1 MQVQIMPRRAC
12 RATGAISIRIRAPAA
27 ASNRVGAFLAGC
39 VVMLWTHPAASQDA
53 PGQFDPARLTVS
65 ETLNFLSTAT
75 SNAMSAKPGQKSKNA
90 YIAETSFAYTF
101 TDWYQLTLAL
111 PTSLSGVTGIVP
123 GNRSETLSWNG
134 VTVRNLFITPGAD
147 KRDVFYGLSVQF
159 AYTPQNAALPALANT
174 NTQFSAGLTP
184 IIGFHHGGYE
194 LILSPTMAFGFGSGA
209 MTALAPAARLTRKIT
224 ETFDVGVEYASAL
237 GQIGSIAPSS
247 QQAHIV
253 YGITDFKV
261 GAFDVNLG
269 VGYGLTTSS
278 HGLAMKFGI
287 SHGF

>member
-1 MQVQIMPRRAC
+1 L
-12 RATGAISIRIRAPAA
+12 
-27 ASNRVGAFLAGC
+27 LAVC
-39 VVMLWTHPAASQDA
+39 VVMLWPRPSAAQDA
-53 PGQFDPARLTVS
+53 VGWFDPARLTVS
-65 ETLNFLSTAT
+65 ETLNVLSTTT
-75 SNAMSAKPGQKSKNA
+75 SNAMSAKPGQKSRNA
-90 YIAETSFAYTF
+90 YVAETSFAYTF
-101 TDWYQLTLAL
+101 TDWYQLTLAI
-111 PTSLSGVTGIVP
+111 PASLSGVTGVIP
-123 GNRSETLSWNG
+123 GNRGETLSWNG

-184 IIGFHHGGYE
+184 IIGFHRDRYE
-194 LILSPTMAFGFGSGA
+194 LILSPTVAFGFGSGA
-209 MTALAPAARLTRKIT
+209 MTALAPAARLTRKIS
-224 ETFDVGVEYASAL
+224 ETSDVGIEYASTL

-269 VGYGLTTSS
+269 AGYGLTTSS
-278 HGLAMKFGI
+278 HGLALKFGL